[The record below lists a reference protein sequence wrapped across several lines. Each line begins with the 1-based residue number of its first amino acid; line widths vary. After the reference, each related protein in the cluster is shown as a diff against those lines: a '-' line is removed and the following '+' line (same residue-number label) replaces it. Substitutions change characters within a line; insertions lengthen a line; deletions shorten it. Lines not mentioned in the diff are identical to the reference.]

1 MKFLQKQNS
10 CWVVF
15 DFERCIINLSIT
27 IVTVRKWVQEMRYK
41 SAELKEKIYRFVNDR
56 MRECGSSPS
65 LGEIA
70 DAVHVSRTTVLR
82 YLVEMDAE
90 ETLSY
95 DGRTIGTR
103 EYNRRNMRFSMAKLV
118 GEIPCGEAQEEE
130 EQVEDYI
137 NLPVNVFGSGEFYAL
152 RASGDSMEDAG
163 ISDGDVVIILRQH
176 DANTGDIVV
185 ALDDEGRNTLKQYR
199 GRDADG
205 NFVLAYR
212 NEAVYPDKKILVKDL
227 AVQGVAS
234 HVIKKLR

>member
-1 MKFLQKQNS
+1 
-10 CWVVF
+10 
-15 DFERCIINLSIT
+15 
-27 IVTVRKWVQEMRYK
+27 MRYK
-41 SAELKEKIYRFVNDR
+41 SAELKEKIYCFVNDQ
-56 MRECGSSPS
+56 MRKHGSSPS

-90 ETLSY
+90 GTLSY

-118 GEIPCGEAQEEE
+118 GEIPRGEAQEE

-137 NLPVNVFGSGEFYAL
+137 NLPVNVFGSGAFYAL
-152 RASGDSMEDAG
+152 RASGDSMEDVG
-163 ISDGDVVIILRQH
+163 ISDGDVVIILQQH
-176 DANTGDIVV
+176 DANAGDIVV
-185 ALDDEGRNTLKQYR
+185 ALDDEGRNTLKQYQ
-199 GRDADG
+199 GRDGDG
-205 NFVLAYR
+205 YFVLAYR
-212 NEAVYPDKKILVKDL
+212 NEAVYPDRKILVKDL

>member
-1 MKFLQKQNS
+1 
-10 CWVVF
+10 
-15 DFERCIINLSIT
+15 
-27 IVTVRKWVQEMRYK
+27 MRYN
-41 SAELKEKIYRFVNDR
+41 SAELKEKIYRFVNEW
-56 MRECGSSPS
+56 MRAHGSSPS

-70 DAVHVSRTTVLR
+70 EAVHVSRTTVLR

-90 ETLSY
+90 GTLSY

-118 GEIPCGEAQEEE
+118 GEIPRGEAQEE

-137 NLPVNVFGSGEFYAL
+137 NLPVNVFGSGAFYAL

-163 ISDGDVVIILRQH
+163 ISDGDMVIILQQH

-185 ALDDEGRNTLKQYR
+185 ALDDEGKNTLKQYQ
-199 GRDADG
+199 GRDGDG
-205 NFVLAYR
+205 YFVLAYR
-212 NEAVYPDKKILVKDL
+212 NEAVYPDRKILVKDL